1 MRRRIRFIA
10 ALLAACMAG
19 LTAAACSTVD
29 GAGRDLSNSSRWVR
43 ERL

>member
-1 MRRRIRFIA
+1 MRGMIRVIA
-10 ALLAACMAG
+10 WVLVAGFVG

-43 ERL
+43 DRL